1 MTAVRRALRSF
12 VAAAILLVPG
22 VTIAQSPF
30 DMTPEAGSAP
40 PAGRPSVTAPT
51 ARPAAPSG
59 FRPFDI
65 GGEATEAPPAAAAVP
80 GGGSAVLPNDLTRD
94 PPVDGGEV
102 AAEGTEIAKPER
114 SKIDRYLL
122 SAPTLRFEG
131 ETGRRTWGFSLTAEQ
146 AARAATLTIAFNSA
160 IYVSPEDSL
169 LRITINER
177 QIVDQ
182 PLAARE
188 NPTHV
193 DMSIPA
199 GTLRPGVNVIT
210 FAVDQRHRTD
220 CTILSTYDLWTE
232 FESEDTGI
240 IFEGR
245 DPTSLASLDD
255 LPSVGLDATGR
266 SRIHLIAPGG
276 ERAFAETDLAR
287 LVQAI
292 VLRGNFRQAVVSVED
307 GSYAGPPQGVLRLA
321 VGTAAELSAVIPALP
336 PETSRAPTVGFLG
349 GDGDA
354 PTLVI
359 SGPGWQDV
367 KAAIGYV
374 SDGVGRPIGVGRKVI
389 DTTPII
395 LPLVPLLD
403 GGERMTLAQLGIGT
417 EEFSGRRFR
426 SQFYIGLPGDF
437 YSDAYG
443 EATLYLDAAYTG
455 EVLPGSNIDVYV
467 NGFIAAN
474 VPLTSSDGDILQ
486 HLPIKVAMT
495 HFRPGVNVIDVD
507 AVLDTEADFICAPGT
522 TAGGPDR
529 FVLFDTSEFFMPA
542 FGRVERW
549 PDLSALAGAG
559 LPYAG
564 SEEPVPMVLGRANGE
579 TYGAALTFL
588 SRVAVSAARVIPVEM
603 GRPDALGSQPAIF
616 VGALG
621 QFPEPTVSEFGVA
634 VTARAKWDAPVRN
647 PTAVVTVDIDP
658 TSVVP
663 NSFGDSTATEGVYN
677 RWQNE
682 LVSPSGIRGRW
693 LEFERWLERNF
704 DLSFA
709 SLAVFAEADA
719 PFDPSDRTTLV
730 VVQSPKSAGRQWT
743 MVAGRSTEDLVAGVE
758 AITSASF
765 WAGLNGRVAA
775 YDRTSGIVS
784 VAPKAERYMF
794 TSGFSLQ
801 NARLIAANWLSVNIV
816 AYAIALVLL
825 CCILGICTSAL
836 LSRLGRRS

>member
-1 MTAVRRALRSF
+1 V
-12 VAAAILLVPG
+12 
-22 VTIAQSPF
+22 
-30 DMTPEAGSAP
+30 
-40 PAGRPSVTAPT
+40 
-51 ARPAAPSG
+51 
-59 FRPFDI
+59 
-65 GGEATEAPPAAAAVP
+65 
-80 GGGSAVLPNDLTRD
+80 PNDLTRD
-94 PPVDGGEV
+94 RPVGELEAEADGTG
-102 AAEGTEIAKPER
+102 IATPER
-114 SKIDRYLL
+114 AKIDRYLL

-169 LRITINER
+169 LRITINDR

-193 DMSIPA
+193 DTPIPS

-210 FAVDQRHRTD
+210 FIVDQRHRTD

-232 FESEDTGI
+232 FEADGTGL
-240 IFEGR
+240 IFEGA
-245 DPTSLASLDD
+245 DPTGLASLDD
-255 LPSVGLDATGR
+255 LPAVGLDATGR

-292 VLRGNFRQAVVSVED
+292 VLRGNFRQAVITVED
-307 GSYAGPPQGVLRLA
+307 GSYDGPPQGVLRLA
-321 VGTAAELSAVIPALP
+321 VGTAAELSAVIPGLP
-336 PETSRAPTVGFLG
+336 PDATRAPTVGFLDAG
-349 GDGDA
+349 GAA

-359 SGPGWQDV
+359 SGPAWLDV

-374 SDGVGRPIGVGRKVI
+374 ADGVGRPIGVARKTI

-395 LPLVPLLD
+395 LPLVPLLEGD
-403 GGERMTLAQLGIGT
+403 ERLSLIQLGLPT

-426 SQFYIGLPGDF
+426 SQFYVGLPGDF

-455 EVLPGSNIDVYV
+455 EVRPGSHIDVYV

-474 VPLTSSDGDILQ
+474 MPLTSVDGDILQ
-486 HLPIKVAMT
+486 HLPIKVSMT
-495 HFRPGVNVIDVD
+495 HFRPGVNVVDID
-507 AVLDTEADFICAPGT
+507 AVLDTEADAICAPGT

-529 FVLFDTSEFFMPA
+529 FVLFDTTEFFMPS

-559 LPYAG
+559 LPYG
-564 SEEPVPMVLGRANGE
+564 RSEVPVPIVLGRADGA

-588 SRVAVSAARVIPVEM
+588 SRVAISAGRVIPVEM
-603 GRPDALGSQPAIF
+603 GRPDALGAQPAIF

-621 QFPEPTVSEFGVA
+621 QFAAPTVGEFGVA
-634 VTARAKWDAPVRN
+634 DAARTKWDEPVRN
-647 PTAVVTVDIDP
+647 PAAVVTVDIDP
-658 TSVVP
+658 SSIVP
-663 NSFGDSTATEGVYN
+663 NSFGDSSSTEGVYD

-709 SLAVFAEADA
+709 SLAIFAGPDA
-719 PFDPSDRTTLV
+719 PFDPSDRATLMIA
-730 VVQSPKSAGRQWT
+730 QSPKGAGRPWT
-743 MVAGRSTEDLVAGVE
+743 LVAGRNTDELVTGVE
-758 AITSASF
+758 AITRANF
-765 WAGLNGRVAA
+765 WVGLNGRVAA
-775 YDRTSGIVS
+775 YDQATGVVS
-784 VAPKAERYMF
+784 VAPKAERYTF
-794 TSGFSLQ
+794 TSGFSID
-801 NARLIAANWLSVNIV
+801 NIRLIAANWLSVNIV

>member
-1 MTAVRRALRSF
+1 MTASGRLVSAFLAAA
-12 VAAAILLVPG
+12 VLLAPAAAI
-22 VTIAQSPF
+22 AQAPF
-30 DMTPEAGSAP
+30 DMSPERGEE
-40 PAGRPSVTAPT
+40 
-51 ARPAAPSG
+51 PAAPAVAPAPSSPPATG
-59 FRPFDI
+59 FRSFDM
-65 GGEATEAPPAAAAVP
+65 GDDQPPAAPAAP
-80 GGGSAVLPNDLTRD
+80 AQGTAILPNDLTRD
-94 PPVDGGEV
+94 RAVSEDVTSEGPAE
-102 AAEGTEIAKPER
+102 AAAPER
-114 SKIDRYLL
+114 GKIDRYLL
-122 SAPTLRFEG
+122 SAATLRFEG
-131 ETGRRTWGFSLTAEQ
+131 EVGQRTWGFSLTAEQ

-169 LRITINER
+169 LRIRINDR

-188 NPTHV
+188 NPTHL
-193 DMSIPA
+193 DTPIPS

-210 FAVDQRHRTD
+210 FDVDQRHRTD
-220 CTILSTYDLWTE
+220 CTIQSTYDLWTE
-232 FESEDTGI
+232 FEASGTGL
-240 IFEGR
+240 IFEGE

-266 SRIHLIAPGG
+266 TRVHLIAPGG

-292 VLRGNFRQAVVSVED
+292 VLRGNFRQAVINVED
-307 GSYAGPPQGVLRLA
+307 VTYRGPPQGVLRLA
-321 VGTAAELSAVIPALP
+321 VGTAAELAAVVPGLP
-336 PETSRAPTVGFLG
+336 SDAGSAPTVGFL
-349 GDGDA
+349 DAPSAA

-359 SGPGWQDV
+359 SGPSWPDV

-374 SDGVGRPIGVGRKVI
+374 ADGVGRPIGVNRKMI

-395 LPLVPLLD
+395 VPLVPLLE
-403 GGERMTLAQLGIGT
+403 GNERLSLAQLGIAT
-417 EEFSGRRFR
+417 AEFSGRRYR

-455 EVLPGSNIDVYV
+455 EVRPGSHVDIYV

-474 VPLTSSDGDILQ
+474 TPLTSNDGDILQ

-495 HFRPGVNVIDVD
+495 HFRPGVNVIAID
-507 AVLDTEADFICAPGT
+507 AVLDTEADAICAPGT
-522 TAGGPDR
+522 VAGGRDR
-529 FVLFDTSEFFMPA
+529 FVLFDTSEFFMPS

-549 PDLSALAGAG
+549 PDLSALVGAG
-559 LPYAG
+559 LPYAR
-564 SEEPVPMVLGRANGE
+564 SEEPVPMVLGRVNAA

-588 SRVAVSAARVIPVEM
+588 SRVAVSAGRVIPVEM

-621 QFPEPTVSEFGVA
+621 QFSAPTVAEFGVA
-634 VTARAKWDAPVRN
+634 DTARSRWDEPSRHPN
-647 PTAVVTVDIDP
+647 AVVTVDIDP
-658 TSVVP
+658 STVVP
-663 NSFGDSTATEGVYN
+663 NSFGDSSTTSGVYD

-709 SLAVFAEADA
+709 SLAIFAGDDA
-719 PFDPSDRTTLV
+719 PFDPSDRATLV
-730 VVQSPKSAGRQWT
+730 VAQSPKSADRQWT
-743 MVAGRSTEDLVAGVE
+743 MVAGRNVDELVTGVE
-758 AITSASF
+758 AITTASF
-765 WAGLNGRVAA
+765 WVGLNGRVAA
-775 YDRTSGIVS
+775 YDRATGVVS
-784 VAPKAERYMF
+784 IAPKAERYIF
-794 TSGFSLQ
+794 TSGFSIDNL
-801 NARLIAANWLSVNIV
+801 RLVAANWLSVNIV
-816 AYAIALVLL
+816 AYAIAVVLL

>member
-1 MTAVRRALRSF
+1 M
-12 VAAAILLVPG
+12 VAAAVLMAPAATV
-22 VTIAQSPF
+22 AQAPF
-30 DMTPEAGSAP
+30 DMTPEAGSLP
-40 PAGRPSVTAPT
+40 PAPTLPT
-51 ARPAAPSG
+51 ATPGDSSSAPSGSRPFDVGDGPENPSATPAAPAG
-59 FRPFDI
+59 
-65 GGEATEAPPAAAAVP
+65 ATAIA
-80 GGGSAVLPNDLTRD
+80 PNDLTRD
-94 PPVDGGEV
+94 RPIDAGEV
-102 AAEGTEIAKPER
+102 LAEETEIATPER
-114 SKIDRYLL
+114 GKIDRYLL

-193 DMSIPA
+193 DTEIPT
-199 GTLRPGVNVIT
+199 GTLRPGINVIT

-232 FESEDTGI
+232 FEAEGTGL
-240 IFEGR
+240 IFEGE

-255 LPSVGLDATGR
+255 LPAVGLDATGR

-292 VLRGNFRQAVVSVED
+292 VLRGNFRQAVITVED
-307 GSYAGPPQGVLRLA
+307 GPYDGPPQGILRLA
-321 VGTAAELSAVIPALP
+321 IGTAAELSAVVPGLP
-336 PETSRAPTVGFLG
+336 PEASAAPTVGFL
-349 GDGDA
+349 DAPDAA

-359 SGPGWQDV
+359 SGPAWQDV

-374 SDGVGRPIGVGRKVI
+374 ADGVGRPIGVARKTI

-403 GGERMTLAQLGIGT
+403 GDERLTLAQLGIAT

-426 SQFYIGLPGDF
+426 SQFYVGLPGDF

-443 EATLYLDAAYTG
+443 AATLYLDAAYTG
-455 EVLPGSNIDVYV
+455 EVRPGSHIDVYV

-474 VPLTSSDGDILQ
+474 TPLTSADGDILQ

-495 HFRPGVNVIDVD
+495 HFRPGVNVIAVD
-507 AVLDTEADFICAPGT
+507 AVLDTETDAICAPGT
-522 TAGGPDR
+522 TAGGPNR
-529 FVLFDTSEFFMPA
+529 FVLFDTSEFFMPT

-549 PDLSALAGAG
+549 PDLSSLAGAG
-559 LPYAG
+559 LPYAR
-564 SEEPVPMVLGRANGE
+564 SEAPVPMVFGRADAE
-579 TYGAALTFL
+579 TYGAGLTFL

-603 GRPDALGSQPAIF
+603 GRPDALGTQPAIF

-621 QFPEPTVSEFGVA
+621 QFSAPTVSELGVA
-634 VTARAKWDAPVRN
+634 DAARTKWDEPVRN
-647 PTAVVTVDIDP
+647 PTAVVAVDIDP
-658 TSVVP
+658 ASIVP
-663 NSFGDSTATEGVYN
+663 NSFGDSTTTEGVYD

-709 SLAVFAEADA
+709 SLAIFAGPDA
-719 PFDPSDRTTLV
+719 PFDPSDRATLV
-730 VVQSPKSAGRQWT
+730 VVQSPKSAGRPWT
-743 MVAGRSTEDLVAGVE
+743 MVAGRNTDELVAGVE
-758 AITSASF
+758 AITTASF
-765 WAGLNGRVAA
+765 WVGLNGRVAA
-775 YDRTSGIVS
+775 YNQATGVTS
-784 VAPKAERYMF
+784 VAPKAERYTF
-794 TSGFSLQ
+794 TSGISID
-801 NARLIAANWLSVNIV
+801 NIRLIAANWMSVNIV

-825 CCILGICTSAL
+825 CCVLGICTSAL
-836 LSRLGRRS
+836 LGRLGRRS